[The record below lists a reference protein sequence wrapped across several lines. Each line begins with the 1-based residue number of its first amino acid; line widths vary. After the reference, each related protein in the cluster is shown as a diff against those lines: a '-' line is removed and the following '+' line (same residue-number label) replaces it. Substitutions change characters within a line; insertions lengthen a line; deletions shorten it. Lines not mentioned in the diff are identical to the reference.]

1 MELSLESGAYSIRG
15 TQCFLDIYLPKIY
28 ENHCK
33 NYGFGNMSLA
43 VRELLGSIW
52 EPLGG
57 PWGSLGGL
65 GALLGGRLGS
75 LGLEA

>member
-1 MELSLESGAYSIRG
+1 MVLVHKEDLKM
-15 TQCFLDIYLPKIY
+15 TQNYKSKIY
-28 ENHCK
+28 KTPCK
-33 NYGFGNMSLA
+33 NHGFGTMSLA

-65 GALLGGRLGS
+65 GALWGAPGLS
-75 LGLEA
+75 WAFLEAQEGAT